1 MSPNQPENASKEI
14 ISIESFADPKLSWQ
28 TMNDP
33 VMGGRSTSSFSI
45 EGGIGR
51 FIGEVVNVPFLKSPG
66 FITVRSAK
74 DGDYPDVS
82 SCHSLRLNV
91 QAMKPYTGYRFS
103 FGDKHVPGN
112 RFAYGFKADF
122 QPPYDEI
129 GPVDIPFTDFT
140 VRWDDA
146 TGDAVVTCQENPKY
160 CPDVKSLKNMKTIS
174 FWGEGVAGDVDLKI
188 ESIEAL
194 CDDNVVIG
202 HNSNSGKHRLFP
214 KGVSSISITVMMAFV
229 FIFAW
234 KRLNARRNQQ
244 PYETI

>member
-1 MSPNQPENASKEI
+1 MSPNQSENASKEI
-14 ISIESFADPKLSWQ
+14 ISIESFADPKLSWK

-91 QAMKPYTGYRFS
+91 QAMKPYTGYRIS

-146 TGDAVVTCQENPKY
+146 TGDAIVTCQENPKY
-160 CPDVKSLKNMKTIS
+160 CPDAKSLKNMKTIS
-174 FWGEGVAGDVDLKI
+174 VWGEGLAGDVDLKI

-194 CDDNVVIG
+194 CDENVVIG
-202 HNSNSGKHRLFP
+202 HNSNSAKHMFP
-214 KGVSSISITVMMAFV
+214 KGVFSIAAVMAFA

-234 KRLNARRNQQ
+234 KRLNGRRNQQ